1 LRPRRGYL
9 DKVEVSRIGEFEK
22 KYLAYMRAEGA
33 PILSAIEADA
43 QLKPE
48 TEDKLKAAVSSFLA
62 TF

>member
-1 LRPRRGYL
+1 
-9 DKVEVSRIGEFEK
+9 
-22 KYLAYMRAEGA
+22 MRAEGA
-33 PILSAIEADA
+33 SILTAIEADA